1 MEIRI
6 RPAIQCICRGSS
18 LASKPTSSSLH
29 FPLSSSSSHFRP
41 PTFYHQWRNQ
51 LTTARSLADGNL
63 ATEPATSH
71 GSLALKKKAT
81 DICADLKGAS
91 IFIVGMK
98 SAMKTSVGKL
108 IADELRYYYFDSDNV
123 VEEAAGED
131 SSGKSFKERDEDG
144 FQKSETEVLKQL
156 SSLGRLVVNAGNGA
170 VQSMT
175 NLALLRHGITIWI
188 DVPLDI
194 IAKESVR
201 DDEQSTMSTPDTFSE
216 ALDELTLLYEENKG
230 GYATA
235 DTTISLQ
242 TVATKLAYDEYEQV
256 TAEDMALEVLSQI
269 EKLTRVK
276 KLMEEAGRPF

>member
-1 MEIRI
+1 MVQGKRE
-6 RPAIQCICRGSS
+6 GVG
-18 LASKPTSSSLH
+18 TSADAGV
-29 FPLSSSSSHFRP
+29 R
-41 PTFYHQWRNQ
+41 
-51 LTTARSLADGNL
+51 RSGLDRRAGTGGQGVAQQKAGEREEGNL